1 MFTMLRQAKKI
12 AKRTTKSVKKSKSA
26 KTAKSAKSVKRVY
39 FFGARKAEGK
49 ADMKDLLGGKGA
61 NLADMTNMGLPV
73 PPGFTITTQTCADYN
88 AAGGKLPADLMPQVE
103 ANLKKIEKV
112 TGKSFGNVE
121 NPLLVACR
129 SGAKVSMPGMMD
141 TVLNIGLNDEVVQ
154 GLAKLTNN
162 PRFAYDSY
170 RRLIN
175 MYGDTVM
182 GIDHEHFEHE
192 LSAVKQSKGVGLDT
206 DLNVDDLIEVVKRY
220 KEVYRNHIGSDFP
233 QDPMLQLEGAIKA
246 VFQSWMGER
255 AIHYRQINEIRGLL
269 GTAVNVQSMV
279 FGNMGDD
286 SATGVAFTRNPS
298 TGENKFFG
306 EFLVNAQG
314 EDVVAGIRTPI
325 DCQEMGTQWSQ
336 KSWKELLKIKD
347 TLEKRYKD
355 VQDFEF
361 TIERGKLY
369 MLQTRTG
376 KRNAVAAVKIAADMV
391 KERLIDQ
398 KTAVL
403 RVDPASLDQLL
414 HPMFDPAATR
424 NVIAKGLPA
433 SPGAAVGKPAFT
445 AHEAHERTQS
455 GEQVILVRK
464 ETSPEDV
471 QGMHSAVGILTSTGG
486 MTSHAAVVARGWGK
500 TCVAGA
506 GAIQINEKA
515 RQFTV
520 NGKTYGPQDH
530 ISLDGSSGE
539 VIDGQMPTVE
549 PQMTGPFATIMKW
562 ADAYRTLNVRTN
574 ADTPHDAEVARN
586 FGAEGIG
593 LCRTEH
599 MFFDPQRIHN
609 MREMILASRQ
619 DVEGR
624 KVALAKLLPYQRD
637 DFAGIFRAMKGLPVT
652 IRLLDPPLHEFLPH
666 EEKEQQALADSLGI
680 SLDQVKSRVSQLHE
694 ANPMLGHRGDRLA
707 ITYPEILE
715 MQVRAIIEAACDVK
729 KEGIR
734 VLPEIMIPLAGT
746 KKELEFC
753 KKVTEATAKAVMKE
767 KGVKVDYLYGT
778 MIEVPRAAVAADEMA
793 DVAEFFSFG
802 TNDLTQMTF
811 GYSRDDVNS
820 FLPDYIEKEILE
832 RDPFQSI
839 DTGGVGKL
847 VKMAVQLGRG
857 ARKDLKC
864 GICGE
869 HGGDPKSVEFCHS
882 VGLNYVSCSP
892 YRVPI
897 ARLAAAHAAIKS
909 KK

>member
-1 MFTMLRQAKKI
+1 VPKTLAVSRSKKSN
-12 AKRTTKSVKKSKSA
+12 KTSSPKSKS
-26 KTAKSAKSVKRVY
+26 TKRVY
-39 FFGARKAEGK
+39 FFGNGKAEGGPQL
-49 ADMKDLLGGKGA
+49 KDLLGGKGA
-61 NLADMTNMGLPV
+61 NLADMVNMGLPV
-73 PPGFTITTQTCADYN
+73 PPGFTITTATCKEYN
-88 AAGGKLPADLMPQVE
+88 DLGQKLPKGCMDEVREHLHRVE
-103 ANLKKIEKV
+103 KA
-112 TGKSFGNVE
+112 TGKKFGDAN
-121 NPLLVACR
+121 NPLLLACR

-141 TVLNIGLNDEVVQ
+141 TVLNIGLNDHVVE
-154 GLAKLTNN
+154 GIAKLTNN

-182 GIDHEHFEHE
+182 GVDHEHFEHE
-192 LSAVKQSKGVGLDT
+192 LSAVKNSKGVKLDT
-206 DLNVDDLIEVVKRY
+206 DLDTEGLKEVVQRY
-220 KEVYRNHIGSDFP
+220 KEVYHRHVLSHFP
-233 QDPMLQLEGAIKA
+233 QNPMEQLEGAIKA
-246 VFQSWMGER
+246 VFSSWMGDR
-255 AIHYRQINEIRGLL
+255 AIKYREINDVRGLL
-269 GTAVNVQSMV
+269 GTAVNVQAMV

-325 DCQEMGTQWSQ
+325 DCQEMGTQWSS
-336 KSWKELLKIKD
+336 KSWGELLKIKD
-347 TLEKRYKD
+347 LLEKRYKD

-361 TIERGKLY
+361 TIEKGKLY

-376 KRNAVAAVKIAADMV
+376 KRNAVAAVRIAAEMV
-391 KERLIDQ
+391 KERLIDE

-414 HPMFDPAATR
+414 HPMFDPNAHR

-433 SPGAAVGKPAFT
+433 SPGASVGKPAFT
-445 AHEAHERTQS
+445 ANEAHERTQA
-455 GEQVILVRK
+455 GEAVILVRK

-500 TCVAGA
+500 CCVAGA
-506 GAIQINEKA
+506 GAIQIDEKG
-515 RQFTV
+515 RKFTV
-520 NGKTYGPQDH
+520 GGKTYGPDSV
-530 ISLDGSSGE
+530 ISIDGSSGE
-539 VIDGQMPTVE
+539 VIDGNMPTVKAE
-549 PQMTGPFATIMKW
+549 MTGPFGVVMKW
-562 ADAYRTLNVRTN
+562 ADKFRTLKVRTN
-574 ADTPHDAEVARN
+574 ADTPNDAEVARN

-599 MFFDPQRIHN
+599 MFFDPERIHH
-609 MREMILASRQ
+609 MREMILATT
-619 DVEGR
+619 VEAR
-624 KVALAKLLPYQRD
+624 KVALAKLLPYQRE
-637 DFAGIFRAMKGLPVT
+637 DFIGIFKAMNGLPVT

-666 EEKEQQALADSLGI
+666 EEKEQKKLADSLGI
-680 SLDQVKSRVSQLHE
+680 SLEQVKNRVSQLHE

-729 KEGIR
+729 KAGVK

-746 KKELEFC
+746 KKELDFC
-753 KKVTEATAKAVMKE
+753 KSHTVKVAAEVMQE
-767 KGVKVDYLYGT
+767 KGIKVAYLYGT
-778 MIEVPRAAVAADEMA
+778 MIEVPRAALVANEMA
-793 DVAEFFSFG
+793 ETAEFFSFG

-811 GYSRDDVNS
+811 GYSRDDANS
-820 FLPDYIEKEILE
+820 FLPDYIKKEILE
-832 RDPFQSI
+832 RDPFQSLDI
-839 DTGGVGKL
+839 GGVGQL
-847 VKMAVQLGRG
+847 VQMAVTKGRSV
-857 ARKDLKC
+857 RDDLKC

-869 HGGDPKSVEFCHS
+869 HGGDPKSVHFCHN

-897 ARLAAAHAAIKS
+897 ARLAAAHAALQGESKAKS
-909 KK
+909 NGRK